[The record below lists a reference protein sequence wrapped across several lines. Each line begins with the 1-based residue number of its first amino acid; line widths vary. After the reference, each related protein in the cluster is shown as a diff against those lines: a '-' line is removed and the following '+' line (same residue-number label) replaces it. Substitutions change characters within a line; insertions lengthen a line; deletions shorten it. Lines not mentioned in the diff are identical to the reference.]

1 MLKFYAL
8 MVMSL
13 FFTTVVYAQDGEVPL
28 LDKETVSTE
37 QDKNKTTEI
46 TENKDVLFEFMG
58 IKIPNFISSSSSSSS
73 NPDKDNSI
81 SAVSRRAENGDIAA
95 QLQLGYIYLYGQ
107 EGLNP
112 DYEKAFYYYDLA
124 AKQNDMIGLNNLA
137 TLYYN
142 GVGVK
147 RSPHKAAALFAQA
160 AKLGNAD
167 AATNL
172 GFMYI
177 SGFGI
182 ARDSVKGQEYL
193 EQAADKGN
201 VLAGFMTGYAY
212 YKGINR
218 SINYHKAAP
227 LIKKAAD
234 DGLDEAQLV
243 IADIYMKG
251 LGYPRNYNA
260 AVNYLL
266 KAYSQGSIAAMMLLG
281 DIYSGKTKYPAD
293 PLGAY
298 VMYSLASVR
307 GIAQAAEKLQIL
319 ESQLDIEKV
328 SQAQEQTANYVEKPS
343 KLTTYVKQTYGNNL
357 RRFLNKTI

>member
-1 MLKFYAL
+1 MMFKFYAL

-13 FFTTVVYAQDGEVPL
+13 FFTTAVYAQDGEVSL
-28 LDKETVSTE
+28 LDEETVSTK
-37 QDKNKTTEI
+37 QDENET

-58 IKIPNFISSSSSSSS
+58 IKIPNFIPSSSSDT
-73 NPDKDNSI
+73 NEDNSI
-81 SAVSRRAENGDIAA
+81 SAVSRRAENGDVNA
-95 QLQLGYIYLYGQ
+95 QLELGYLYLYGQ
-107 EGLNP
+107 KDLEP
-112 DYEKAFYYYDLA
+112 DYEKAFYYYNLA
-124 AKQNDMIGLNNLA
+124 AKQDDIIGLNNLA

-147 RSPHKAAALFAQA
+147 RSPSKAAALFAKS

-172 GFMYI
+172 GFMYL
-177 SGFGI
+177 SGLGI
-182 ARDSVKGQEYL
+182 TKDIAKGQEYL
-193 EQAADKGN
+193 EQAAYKGN

-212 YKGINR
+212 YKGFNR
-218 SINYHKAAP
+218 PIDYHKAAP

-243 IADIYMKG
+243 IADMYIKG

-266 KAYSQGSIAAMMLLG
+266 KAYNQGSIEAMMLLG

-293 PLGAY
+293 PIGAY
-298 VMYSLASVR
+298 IMYSLASVR
-307 GIAQAAEKLQIL
+307 GIAQASENLQIL
-319 ESQLDIEKV
+319 EAKLDIEKV
-328 SQAQEQTANYVEKPS
+328 AQAQNQATSYIEKPS
-343 KLTTYVKQTYGNNL
+343 KLTLYVKQTYGSNL
-357 RRFLNKTI
+357 RRLMPKSHLK